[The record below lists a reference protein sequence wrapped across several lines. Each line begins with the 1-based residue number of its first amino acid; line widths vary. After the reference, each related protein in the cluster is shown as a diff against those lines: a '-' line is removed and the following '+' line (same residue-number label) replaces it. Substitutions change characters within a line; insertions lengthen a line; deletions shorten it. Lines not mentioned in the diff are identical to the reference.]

1 MNEKEIEKIEEEEAL
16 SIVPIRDYKAEIIEL
31 LRSSLSPKTLREELI
46 DYHESDIAD
55 AIDEVEYSERKK
67 LYSIFDAQTLSEI
80 FEYTDER
87 NSYINELN
95 TGRKISILSHIEPSL
110 AVEYLDSLDSEEEK
124 EKILGLMDSE
134 TKSEVRLL
142 SSFDEDEIGSRMT
155 TNYITIKKG
164 SSIKE
169 AMSSLIEEAAEN
181 DNINTLYVVD
191 EGGIFCGAVDLKDLI
206 IARKDCDLENI
217 TMTSYPYVYAS
228 EQIDECIER
237 IKSYSE
243 DSIPALDYSGKLLG
257 VLISQD
263 VIELIDDEMSDDYAK
278 LAGLSAEEDLNEP
291 LIRSIG
297 KRLPWLAILLGL
309 GLLVSSV
316 VGAFEH
322 VVAHLTLIV
331 CFQSLILGMA
341 GNAGTQSLAV
351 TIRVLM
357 DENLSK
363 KQKLLL
369 VGKEARIGLIN
380 GVILGALSFLF
391 IGLYIMLFKGY
402 DASYSF
408 SVSLCT
414 GIALTAS
421 IILSSIVGTVIPL
434 IFKKIKVD
442 PAVASG
448 PLITT
453 VNDLVAVLSYYGL
466 AWVLLINILGL

>member
-1 MNEKEIEKIEEEEAL
+1 MNEKNIMDFEENEAL
-16 SIVPIRDYKAEIIEL
+16 TIAPIRDYKAEITAL
-31 LRSSLSPKTLREELI
+31 LLSSIPQKALREKLV

-55 AIDEVEYSERKK
+55 AMDDVENTERKK
-67 LYSIFDAQTLSEI
+67 LYAIFNAQTLAEI
-80 FEYTDER
+80 LEFADSR

-95 TGRKISILSHIEPSL
+95 LGRKTAVLSYIEPSL
-110 AVEYLDSLDSEEEK
+110 AVEYLDSLEDEEK
-124 EKILGLMDSE
+124 EKLLSLMDSE
-134 TKSEVRLL
+134 TKSEVKLL
-142 SSFDEDEIGSRMT
+142 ASFDEDEIGSRMT
-155 TNYITIKKG
+155 TNYITIKEG

-169 AMSSLIEEAAEN
+169 AMNSLISEAAEN

-191 EGGIFCGAVDLKDLI
+191 EDGVFAGAIDLKDLI
-206 IARKDCDLENI
+206 IARKDRELDSI

-237 IKSYSE
+237 IKGYSE
-243 DSIPALDYSGKLLG
+243 DSIPVLDYSGKLLG

-263 VIELIDDEMSDDYAK
+263 IVELIDDEMSDDYAK

-291 LIRSIG
+291 LRRSIG

-357 DENLSK
+357 DENLSG

-369 VGKEARIGLIN
+369 IGKEARVGLIN
-380 GVILGALSFLF
+380 GLILGVLSFLF
-391 IGLYIMLFKGY
+391 IGLYIMIFKGY

-414 GIALTAS
+414 GIALAAS
-421 IILSSIVGTVIPL
+421 IILSSIVGTVIPI
-434 IFKKIKVD
+434 IFKKIKID

-453 VNDLVAVLSYYGL
+453 INDLVAVLSYYGL